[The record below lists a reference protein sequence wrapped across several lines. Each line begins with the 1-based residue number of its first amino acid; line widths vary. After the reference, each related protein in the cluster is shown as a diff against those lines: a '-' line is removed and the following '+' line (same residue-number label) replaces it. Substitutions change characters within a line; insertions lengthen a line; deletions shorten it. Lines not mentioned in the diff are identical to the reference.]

1 MARLVA
7 SREAQA
13 DLDEVLAYLEGTAGK
28 PVALRYG
35 ERFRNAFRH
44 LVDFPETG
52 AKRPRPHADMR
63 IWAVAPYVIFYRF
76 TGDDDTIRLVRILH
90 GRRNVTERL
99 FGQ

>member
-1 MARLVA
+1 MARLIA
-7 SREAQA
+7 AREAQA
-13 DLDEVLAYLEGTAGK
+13 DLDEILAYLQGEAGK
-28 PVALRYG
+28 SVALRYG
-35 ERFRNAFRH
+35 ERFRAGFRH

-52 AKRPRPHADMR
+52 ARRPQLHADMR
-63 IWAVAPYVIFYRF
+63 IWVIAPYVIFYRF